1 MIQVHNLCKSF
12 KMPKQSKKKNPDE
25 DPRKDGK
32 WFHAV
37 KDVSFEVPQGKI
49 LGLLGPNGAGKT
61 TILRM
66 LSTAIKPTKGRASV
80 MGLDLSEQPLAIR
93 KKIGFLSGSTGLYD
107 RLTPREMVAYYG
119 KLHGMS
125 ADLLDTRMK
134 LIFDTLEM
142 NSFLDKRNSSL
153 STGMKQ
159 KVSIARTLIHDP
171 EVIVFDEPT
180 TGLDVAAAENILT
193 LVEDFRSKGKTVL
206 FSTHNM
212 HEVRRLCD
220 EIIIINYGE
229 KCFSGTTEEMR
240 THGDSLG
247 KAFLNLIGR
256 EESNVA

>member
-1 MIQVHNLCKSF
+1 MIQVQDLCKSF
-12 KMPKQSKKKNPDE
+12 KMPRHSRKKSPDD

-37 KDVSFEVPQGKI
+37 KNVSFEVSQGKI
-49 LGLLGPNGAGKT
+49 LGLLGANGAGKT

-66 LSTAIKPTKGRASV
+66 LSTAIKPTGGHATV
-80 MGLDLSEQPLAIR
+80 MGLNLVENPLEIR

-125 ADLLDTRMK
+125 SGQLDDRMK
-134 LIFDTLEM
+134 QIFDTLEM
-142 NSFLDKRNSSL
+142 GSFLDKRNSSL
-153 STGMKQ
+153 SSGMKQ

-193 LVEDFRSKGKTVL
+193 LVENFRSNGKTVL

-220 EIIIINYGE
+220 EIVIINLGE
-229 KCFSGTTEEMR
+229 KCFSGTTEQMR
-240 THGDSLG
+240 EHGDSLG

-256 EESNVA
+256 EASNVS

>member
-1 MIQVHNLCKSF
+1 MILVQDLSKSF
-12 KMPKQSKKKNPDE
+12 KMPKQSKKKNTDE

-37 KDVSFEVPQGKI
+37 KNVSFEVPQGKI

-66 LSTAIKPTKGRASV
+66 LSTAIKPTGGQATV
-80 MGLDLSEQPLAIR
+80 MGLNLVEKPLEIR

-119 KLHGMS
+119 KLHGMPS
-125 ADLLDTRMK
+125 DQLESRMRQ
-134 LIFDTLEM
+134 IFETLEM
-142 NSFLDKRNSSL
+142 GSFLDKRNSSL
-153 STGMKQ
+153 SSGMKQ
-159 KVSIARTLIHDP
+159 KVSIARTIIHDP

-180 TGLDVAAAENILT
+180 TGLDVAAAENILA
-193 LVEDFRSKGKTVL
+193 LVEDFRSQGKTVL

-220 EIIIINYGE
+220 EIVIINLGE
-229 KCFSGTTEEMR
+229 KCFSGTTEEMSK
-240 THGDSLG
+240 HGDSLG

-256 EESNVA
+256 EETNVA